1 MDRVL
6 KGKEKETMD
15 YKASKLDA
23 TWASERRLADQIMR
37 YIRKHKLQFQL
48 DDLTRGKGNCFMIAV
63 LQQLNRREFFGSLTQ
78 EMKTVARNL
87 DQMKFRKMVKY
98 FIDTSNDERIIE
110 MKNHHNMN
118 YMAGADLGENMPS

>member
-6 KGKEKETMD
+6 NGKEKETMD
-15 YKASKLDA
+15 YEASKFDA

-63 LQQLNRREFFGSLTQ
+63 LQQLNQKEF
-78 EMKTVARNL
+78 L
-87 DQMKFRKMVKY
+87 D
-98 FIDTSNDERIIE
+98 
-110 MKNHHNMN
+110 
-118 YMAGADLGENMPS
+118 P